1 MRQGSKVHKVL
12 EDEVH
17 TTVPIQTVKVEDS
30 WGLRLWNICQGLN
43 SLRETGRTR
52 EFEIWGTVGGE
63 LVNGIIDELSYDCPD
78 PKFQP
83 DSQAKATPL
92 RDVPEY
98 QSSIT
103 EYLLAKPTK
112 DSSPQPLAK
121 TGQQDKWIYM
131 TDVKTRATPT
141 LPTGSSIRPT
151 IVQLHLY
158 HHMLE
163 NFAQGNFGLQILA
176 DRYQL
181 DVNET
186 FSDSFLAQIAEL
198 NQEHFSDSSQAFTED
213 QITTGTS
220 ASSQDSLD
228 TILQHNTLSLLWQ
241 YMMTQLQ
248 DTFLLPE
255 IQPDRLP
262 METSVPPAS
271 QQSTSDLPPPPSQP
285 TRLSTLLTVT
295 YLAAN
300 YKHSP
305 TNSNKP
311 AVLGRK
317 SFQFDSA
324 FLYSYLTESLSWW
337 RGERDAQGVVLQ
349 EAWKCR
355 SCDFKH
361 DCSWIQQRDQA
372 AFDEAVKRK
381 KMREV
386 AGVEGKP
393 SEESELPRSRV

>member
-1 MRQGSKVHKVL
+1 MRQGSKVHKAL

-17 TTVPIQTVKVEDS
+17 TTVPVETVKTEDG
-30 WGLRLWNICQGLN
+30 WGLRLWNICQGLT

-63 LVNGIIDELSYDCPD
+63 LVNGIIDELSYECPD
-78 PKFQP
+78 PKHKEE
-83 DSQAKATPL
+83 SKAKGTPV
-92 RDVPEY
+92 RDLPEY

-103 EYLLAKPTK
+103 EYLLAKP
-112 DSSPQPLAK
+112 AK
-121 TGQQDKWIYM
+121 NGSQKEPADPKSEEKWIYM
-131 TDVKTRATPT
+131 TDVKTRASPT

-151 IVQLHLY
+151 VVQLHLY

-163 NFAQGNFGLQILA
+163 NFAQGNFDLQTLA

-181 DVNET
+181 DVNEP
-186 FSDSFLAQIAEL
+186 FSDLFLAQVAEL

-213 QITTGTS
+213 QTITGTT

-228 TILQHNTLSLLWQ
+228 TILKHNTLSLLWQ
-241 YMMTQLQ
+241 YTMAQLKEA
-248 DTFLLPE
+248 FLPPE
-255 IQPDRLP
+255 RNSLQPTV
-262 METSVPPAS
+262 EAAVPPAS

-285 TRLSTLLTVT
+285 TRLSPLLTVT
-295 YLAAN
+295 YLASN
-300 YKHSP
+300 YRHSP
-305 TNSNKP
+305 TASGKP
-311 AVLGRK
+311 AILGQK

-337 RGERDAQGVVLQ
+337 KGERDAQGVALQ

-372 AFDEAVKRK
+372 AFDEAMKRK
-381 KMREV
+381 KMREL
-386 AGVEGKP
+386 AGLEGKLD
-393 SEESELPRSRV
+393 EEEELSRSKV